1 MINFS
6 AIYSIIAFR
15 LKEFFS
21 EYQYS
26 LLAPI
31 TTNVLFILVF
41 ITIESYYSLSIDS
54 KSFVYFIAPGLIIMI
69 VAQESYDIPS
79 VTLVNMKQIG
89 SLNDWLL
96 APISRIEILISLLI
110 SSIIIGFIIAVS
122 NLFIFSFF
130 IDIQIYNYL
139 FFCYY
144 LIIVIIFFSCLGCF
158 VGILFNTWDTQSTFS
173 NFFVIPLNFLSGTF
187 FSIGYLP
194 ENLKFILYY
203 NPYYYVVSFFRNC
216 FNNDYTF
223 QLQQNI
229 YILFFIIFSFT
240 ITAYVY
246 FRGYNIIK

>member
-1 MINFS
+1 MINYS

-31 TTNVLFILVF
+31 TTNILFILVF
-41 ITIESYYSLSIDS
+41 LTIENYYSLSIDS
-54 KSFVYFIAPGLIIMI
+54 KSFVQFIAPGLIIMI
-69 VAQESYDIPS
+69 VAQESYDNPS

-89 SLNDWLL
+89 SLDDWLI

-110 SSIIIGFIIAVS
+110 SSIIIGFIIAIC
-122 NLFIFSFF
+122 NLIILSFL
-130 IDIQIYNYL
+130 IDIKIINYV

-144 LIIVIIFFSCLGCF
+144 LIVVIIFFSCLGCF

-173 NFFVIPLNFLSGTF
+173 NFFVTPLNFLSGTF
-187 FSIGYLP
+187 FSITYMP
-194 ENLKFILYY
+194 ENFKFILYY
-203 NPYYYVVSFFRNC
+203 NPYYYVVTFFRSC
-216 FNNDYTF
+216 FDDEF
-223 QLQQNI
+223 IFHVDQNV
-229 YILFFIIFSFT
+229 YILSFIFVSFI

-246 FRGYNIIK
+246 FKGYSIIK